1 MRPSEVITRAVTRRS
16 VITFASALS
25 FVAAAAPAW
34 AQSGLVGDSLTF
46 VGTGGTDTKPE
57 SKCFF
62 AQSSWWCA
70 LLDGSD
76 TYLWRHDGGVTWT
89 KQSTPGII
97 DAANSGRADC
107 LSIGNT
113 LYVAITATSVKI
125 FKYTWNGTNY
135 VPAGGWSTPVIIS
148 AGATTGVIA
157 RDSTGRLWLAAD
169 ASSRTKIVV
178 YYTTTDDRTW
188 VGPLTIDGSVSSDI
202 ASIVAFGGSKV
213 GVFWSSHPTNS
224 FRFQVHNDS
233 DAPTTWQSVENVET
247 APNLADNHVNLTAAP
262 DGRVYAVAKTGF
274 DMPGQDNIILYVR
287 GASGGWSPRVPV
299 AIGASPPATRG
310 IVKLDT
316 QSNKIYVFYTRLTNG
331 STGGIIEYR
340 TSDMTTLSF
349 SGTTTFVAYT
359 GSRFNDPSSSKDNFT
374 TQSGALVVSKD
385 AISQTAYYN
394 VKLLGGPSDAD
405 GDGWSPPADCNDQ
418 NPLVNPGRPETPY
431 NGIDDDCNPATLDDD
446 LDGDGYPI
454 ATDCDDTDGTVNP
467 GMTEIPG
474 NGKDDDCNPATPD
487 DSAPPAAPAG
497 LGASPISG
505 SPNTSL
511 LLHFDEGSGGTTQD
525 ASGQG
530 LTATLG
536 SSTLGDTKE
545 PLWQAAGRF
554 GKGLLFDGTNDYVQ
568 VPDAAALSLSG
579 SFTLEAWI
587 QRKFPATGYDN
598 ILVKGASPN
607 RRNYRFYLHT
617 TGAVRCYFEQADGTK
632 SETIT
637 TQTIADTNWHHVAC
651 VRDGALGQNRI
662 YIDGVLA
669 KSEAKPGTPA
679 TNPNPVFI
687 GAYDSSGLDA
697 FSGQIDEVRI
707 SSIARYN
714 ANFTPSGPFS
724 GGGGI
729 RLSWSANSEPD
740 LAGYNVYRATVSGG
754 LYTKLNTSLITATS
768 YDDAIS
774 GGPFFYVVTAVDTSL
789 NESVRSSEVSASP

>member
-1 MRPSEVITRAVTRRS
+1 MTLAC
-16 VITFASALS
+16 ALWL
-25 FVAAAAPAW
+25 VAAAVPAW
-34 AQSGLVGDSLTF
+34 AQSGLVGDNLTF
-46 VGTGGTDTKPE
+46 VGTGSTDTKPE

-70 LLDGSD
+70 LLDGND

-89 KQSTPGII
+89 KQLTPGII
-97 DAANSGRADC
+97 DAANNGRADC
-107 LSIGNT
+107 LSVGNT

-125 FKYTWNGTNY
+125 FKYVWDGNNY
-135 VPAGGWSTPVIIS
+135 VPASGWSTPVTIS
-148 AGATTGVIA
+148 ASTSNGVIT
-157 RDSTGRLWLAAD
+157 RDSSGRLWLNAD

-188 VGPLTIDGSVSSDI
+188 AGPLTIDGSVSGDI
-202 ASIVAFGGSKV
+202 SSIIAFGGNKI

-224 FRFQVHNDS
+224 YKFQVHDDS
-233 DAPTTWQSVENVET
+233 SAPTTWQSVETVET
-247 APNLADNHVNLTAAP
+247 ATNLADNHVNLTAAP

-274 DMPGQDNIILYVR
+274 DLPGQDNIILYRR
-287 GASGGWSPRVPV
+287 GASGGWSPRVTV
-299 AIGASPPATRG
+299 AIGANPPATRG

-316 QSNKIYVFYTRLTNG
+316 QANTVYVFYTRLTNG

-349 SGTTTFVAYT
+349 SGTTTFIAYS
-359 GSRFNDPSSSKDNFT
+359 GSRFNDPSSAKGNFT
-374 TQSGALVVSKD
+374 SQSGALVVSKD
-385 AISQTAYYN
+385 ALSQTAYYN
-394 VKLLGGPSDAD
+394 LKLLGGPADAD

-431 NGIDDDCNPATLDDD
+431 NGIDDDCNPATRDDD

-454 ATDCDDTDGTVNP
+454 ATDCDDADASVNP
-467 GMTEIPG
+467 GHAEIPG

-487 DSAPPAAPAG
+487 GSGDTIPPAAPTGLSASAG
-497 LGASPISG
+497 SG

-525 ASGQG
+525 ASGQN

-536 SSTLGDTKE
+536 SSTVGDTKE
-545 PLWQAAGRF
+545 PAWQAAGRF
-554 GKGLLFDGTNDYVQ
+554 DKGLLFDGTNDYVQ
-568 VPDAAALSLSG
+568 VPDGAALDLNA

-632 SETIT
+632 LETIT
-637 TQTIADTNWHHVAC
+637 TATITDTAWHHVAC

-669 KSEAKPGTPA
+669 KSENKPGTPA
-679 TNPNPVFI
+679 TNPDPVFI
-687 GAYDSSGLDA
+687 GAYDASGLDA

-707 SSIARYN
+707 SSVARYD

-724 GGGGI
+724 AGGGGI
-729 RLSWSANSEPD
+729 HLSWSANSEPD
-740 LAGYNVYRATVSGG
+740 LAGYNVYRGTVSGG
-754 LYTKLNTSLITATS
+754 PYSKLNTSLITATS
-768 YDDAIS
+768 YDDAVS
-774 GGPFFYVVTAVDTSL
+774 GGPFYYVVTAVDTSL
-789 NESVRSSEVSASP
+789 NESARSSEVSASP